1 MPVYEYQCA
10 TCDTQFEELVLSS
23 SMVVACPECTSTDLQ
38 KLLSTF
44 QRTRGGGDMPVTA
57 GAAPAPRAGGCCGG
71 GCGCH

>member
-1 MPVYEYQCA
+1 MPVYEYQCEA
-10 TCDTQFEELVLSS
+10 CDSRFEELVLSS

-44 QRTRGGGDMPVTA
+44 QRTRVGGDMPVTA
-57 GAAPAPRAGGCCGG
+57 GAPAPRAGGGCCGG